1 MSNDDFGIE
10 DDDRLDKR
18 RNRQI
23 GDSKNSGNGLF
34 KIIFIV
40 ACIIALPFIILGPQ
54 GALDLVG
61 LNTSESEEIQ
71 QATRIDTGISTRLP
85 SPQVTPD
92 TQVPDIQVPAPRQVA
107 NTPVSQELSEA
118 DKKRIADLESK
129 LEELRNQPTDQGVS
143 AEQMSQLL
151 EAQARTLRDENRRQV
166 AAQDQKF
173 QQQLAA
179 IQAAVAARG
188 PNNADLAAQRARERQ
203 ALLDEQERQ
212 RKIRLEEEAR
222 SRDRQA
228 EEEAKKRLEER
239 RQKAAELR
247 QKQLDSESILF
258 DGTEE
263 GETAP
268 GSSDSS
274 TNNQSVRELSS
285 NEQFLQDAGSS
296 SFETSRANNL
306 GDLGEIIVQGTI
318 ISAVLETAIN
328 TELPGIIRAQ
338 VTEPVFSY
346 DGSEVL
352 MPSGTRIIGTFNSD
366 ISTAQSR
373 VLIAWNRA
381 ITPSGESVELG
392 STGTD
397 RLGRSG
403 TAGNVDSRF
412 LERFGSAIVISVI
425 SAIPS
430 FLSTETESANVEA
443 ANDVA
448 NNASSDLGE
457 QAETALEDY
466 LNLPPI
472 IRVPQG
478 EEIRILVNRDLV
490 FS

>member
-1 MSNDDFGIE
+1 M
-10 DDDRLDKR
+10 
-18 RNRQI
+18 
-23 GDSKNSGNGLF
+23 
-34 KIIFIV
+34 
-40 ACIIALPFIILGPQ
+40 
-54 GALDLVG
+54 
-61 LNTSESEEIQ
+61 
-71 QATRIDTGISTRLP
+71 
-85 SPQVTPD
+85 
-92 TQVPDIQVPAPRQVA
+92 
-107 NTPVSQELSEA
+107 
-118 DKKRIADLESK
+118 
-129 LEELRNQPTDQGVS
+129 
-143 AEQMSQLL
+143 
-151 EAQARTLRDENRRQV
+151 
-166 AAQDQKF
+166 
-173 QQQLAA
+173 
-179 IQAAVAARG
+179 
-188 PNNADLAAQRARERQ
+188 
-203 ALLDEQERQ
+203 
-212 RKIRLEEEAR
+212 
-222 SRDRQA
+222 
-228 EEEAKKRLEER
+228 
-239 RQKAAELR
+239 
-247 QKQLDSESILF
+247 
-258 DGTEE
+258 
-263 GETAP
+263 
-268 GSSDSS
+268 
-274 TNNQSVRELSS
+274 SS

-381 ITPSGESVELG
+381 ITPSGASVELG